1 VRKSI
6 ASVRMEPLEGEVG
19 GWGEEVEAVVRGDGA
34 ARLER
39 LDERSAVALA
49 EGLVRMETA
58 AAKARMAA
66 LDQFGA
72 VVAVDMGRRDPMG
85 AERSPLAVL
94 TRMVQTGQLGGDFA
108 VPPDCR
114 WRVNDGHA
122 VTLTAWAAS
131 VALAC
136 APANRSASLLAAC
149 FEWRAER
156 GRKKVDPLVAQAAR
170 LAAMQCAV
178 EDDDAGLEGLLPH
191 AAMLGMG
198 DLRNCFCMHEV
209 VTQAATSSSL
219 RCLRRL
225 AVAGAD
231 FNGCLPLRL
240 LPAAHMAA
248 YALRWSPP
256 SRRAKAAAAARYIA
270 TLPARQAFAWTADND
285 LRIALVDQLTC
296 DHSDDVCAAMLHR
309 MPAAYAVV
317 ALEWRPWAWVRGPDD
332 GDALLGD
339 RSPSLAP
346 PHPAESG
353 VAADAGA
360 GGQFGTPDRACG
372 REGGSE
378 VRSEV
383 GSEVR
388 SEVGAGTPAGDAE
401 LVGADGAGEGGVA
414 MPRRVKVS
422 AKQAVRRLVRAAVM
436 AEVEEEEGTVAER
449 LTGRKRARAGV
460 GADDEGVGGNARRRL
475 DPVGMASGM
484 GMEV

>member
-1 VRKSI
+1 M
-6 ASVRMEPLEGEVG
+6 AAVRMEPLEGEVG
-19 GWGEEVEAVVRGDGA
+19 GWGEEVEAVLRGGGA

-58 AAKARMAA
+58 AAKARMAT

-94 TRMVQTGQLGGDFA
+94 TRMVQTGQLGGSFA

-191 AAMLGMG
+191 AAMLGMR

-240 LPAAHMAA
+240 LPASHMAA

-270 TLPARQAFAWTADND
+270 TLPERQAFAWTADND

-317 ALEWRPWAWVRGPDD
+317 ALDWRPWAWVRGPDD

-339 RSPSLAP
+339 RSPMPAL
-346 PHPAESG
+346 AESG
-353 VAADAGA
+353 VAATAAAGA

-372 REGGSE
+372 RECG
-378 VRSEV
+378 SEV
-383 GSEVR
+383 GSEV
-388 SEVGAGTPAGDAE
+388 GAGTLAADAE
-401 LVGADGAGEGGVA
+401 LVGAEGAGEGGLA
-414 MPRRVKVS
+414 MLRRVKVS

-460 GADDEGVGGNARRRL
+460 VADDEGVGGNARRRL
-475 DPVGMASGM
+475 DPVSMASGM